1 MSRAVRV
8 GIIVSRFGEDYREE
22 KRREEKRREQNRV
35 RGAEAVETTDL
46 AGSNG
51 ANEVNGGLAGRV
63 RRGRAPRGLIVGAV
77 TITKQR

>member
-22 KRREEKRREQNRV
+22 KRREEKRV

-51 ANEVNGGLAGRV
+51 A
-63 RRGRAPRGLIVGAV
+63 
-77 TITKQR
+77 K

>member
-1 MSRAVRV
+1 LASSSPGSGR
-8 GIIVSRFGEDYREE
+8 IIE

-51 ANEVNGGLAGRV
+51 A
-63 RRGRAPRGLIVGAV
+63 
-77 TITKQR
+77 K